1 MATSTFWTLCFETRA
16 VRAIAFCGRPF
27 TDLSLRTSLVLS
39 FSPFG
44 TSSFSGL
51 HGSPSVTGM
60 AGDVYWRCRT
70 AIFGWVDGGADAQ
83 YRWCR
88 KGLGLTSSPL
98 SIQMT
103 IYSETPQSNYA
114 SERILL
120 RQFDNERTF
129 DSRASPHHRDHSS
142 ITVPGLRH

>member
-1 MATSTFWTLCFETRA
+1 MCSACPAATRPLVATSTFWTLCFETRA

-88 KGLGLTSSPL
+88 KGLGLT
-98 SIQMT
+98 
-103 IYSETPQSNYA
+103 
-114 SERILL
+114 
-120 RQFDNERTF
+120 
-129 DSRASPHHRDHSS
+129 
-142 ITVPGLRH
+142 